1 MKRNMLLW
9 VAMALVSS
17 AALLGST
24 ALSLPAQQGE
34 AIVNAKSQPQSP
46 SAAVNAANLTQ
57 EQTARE
63 TLNASG
69 AAVAASA
76 EPQKAET
83 ARAEARSGEDEA
95 VVKTY
100 TVKYI
105 DYHEVLDA
113 ARVYLMNS
121 SGSGDT
127 FTILIRKK
135 YIPDFEAVLKKLD
148 VEKKN
153 IMFRVYT
160 IIAARDVAQDILKK
174 PETKDIDNRDLRAA
188 LDEMKGL
195 WNFKH
200 YWVDAPS
207 FMTVKDGS
215 GGSNLKLVSG
225 LLDYADFTMALRH
238 VFVSG
243 DELGKRTITM
253 GEIKLDLNVN
263 APNAQKISTLID
275 TQDISLKEKGYLIVG
290 VSGLETGWSGLA
302 LILVISA
309 EIK

>member
-1 MKRNMLLW
+1 M
-9 VAMALVSS
+9 
-17 AALLGST
+17 
-24 ALSLPAQQGE
+24 
-34 AIVNAKSQPQSP
+34 
-46 SAAVNAANLTQ
+46 
-57 EQTARE
+57 
-63 TLNASG
+63 
-69 AAVAASA
+69 
-76 EPQKAET
+76 
-83 ARAEARSGEDEA
+83 
-95 VVKTY
+95 
-100 TVKYI
+100 KYI
-105 DYHEVLDA
+105 DYHLVLGC
-113 ARVYLMNS
+113 RPECTCIES

-127 FTILIRKK
+127 LTVRIRKK

-160 IIAARDVAQDILKK
+160 IIAARDDAQDIIKK

-243 DELGKRTITM
+243 DELGKRTITL

-263 APNAQKISTLID
+263 TPNAQKTRH
-275 TQDISLKEKGYLIVG
+275 
-290 VSGLETGWSGLA
+290 
-302 LILVISA
+302 
-309 EIK
+309 